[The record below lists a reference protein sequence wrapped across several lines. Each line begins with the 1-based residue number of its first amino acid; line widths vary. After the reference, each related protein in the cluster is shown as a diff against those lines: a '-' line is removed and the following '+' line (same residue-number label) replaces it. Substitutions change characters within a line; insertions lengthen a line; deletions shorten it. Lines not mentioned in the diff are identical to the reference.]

1 MTLTCNIIL
10 AMFITQRN
18 LGNRFWKKKIQ
29 QDLIERKFNI
39 YLIWLNVIFLLQ
51 LCIEYNGL
59 YIYDESQPPPHPII
73 QHLKAFGVSQV
84 V

>member
-1 MTLTCNIIL
+1 M
-10 AMFITQRN
+10 AS
-18 LGNRFWKKKIQ
+18 
-29 QDLIERKFNI
+29 
-39 YLIWLNVIFLLQ
+39 LLQ

>member
-1 MTLTCNIIL
+1 MSS
-10 AMFITQRN
+10 
-18 LGNRFWKKKIQ
+18 
-29 QDLIERKFNI
+29 
-39 YLIWLNVIFLLQ
+39 LLQ

-84 V
+84 VKLTRFSIHCLINFLSLVVL